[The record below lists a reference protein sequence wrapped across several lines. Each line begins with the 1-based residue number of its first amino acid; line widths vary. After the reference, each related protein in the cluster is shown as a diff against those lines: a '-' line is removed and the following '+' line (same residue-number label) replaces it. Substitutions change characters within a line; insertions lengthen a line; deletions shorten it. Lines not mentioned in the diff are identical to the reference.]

1 VAEEKNLTQIGSFEM
16 KPYDSAVDLT
26 DTNRFTKLKMTRE
39 QKAHVNALVG
49 AAPTLLGA
57 NALSKTYVLTFPEG
71 VQGSLMQLKA
81 GGYTTTIVNPETGRI
96 VGTAAL
102 QQTSLQGAC
111 LGAFS
116 AMSIATGQYFL
127 TEINSKL
134 NMMKLSID
142 KILEF
147 LYGDKRAELL
157 SEISFVRF
165 AYQNYSSIMDHE
177 QQRVSTI
184 ISLQE
189 ARKVAMKDI
198 EFYMADLSSIVTTRD
213 NLDILA
219 VSENAVQIKDCLELS
234 TQLYVISN
242 LMEVAFAQNYDK
254 EYLQSM
260 EDDVSSYID
269 KCDKRVLTNFSKLQQ
284 AIAGY
289 KAGIFKK
296 IDKDILEANAQQI
309 EEIVEQLNTVDTS
322 PMKELLHSS
331 LEASEKK
338 VDYYINNDGDVFLK
352 AS

>member
-1 VAEEKNLTQIGSFEM
+1 
-16 KPYDSAVDLT
+16 
-26 DTNRFTKLKMTRE
+26 
-39 QKAHVNALVG
+39 
-49 AAPTLLGA
+49 
-57 NALSKTYVLTFPEG
+57 
-71 VQGSLMQLKA
+71 MQLKA

-96 VGTAAL
+96 AGTAAL

-198 EFYMADLSSIVTTRD
+198 EFYMSDLSSIITARG

-219 VSENAVQIKDCLELS
+219 VAEKAVQIKDCLELS
-234 TQLYVISN
+234 IQLYVMSN

-260 EDDVSSYID
+260 EDDVSSYIN
-269 KCDKRVLTNFSKLQQ
+269 KCDKRVLTNFSMLQQ
-284 AIAGY
+284 AIAGH
-289 KAGIFKK
+289 KVGLFKK
-296 IDKDILEANAQQI
+296 IDKDILEINAHQI
-309 EEIVEQLNTVDTS
+309 EEIVEQLNTSDAS

-331 LEASEKK
+331 LESSEKK
-338 VDYYINNDGDVFLK
+338 TDYYVSRDGDVFLK